1 MQDLKVYAQPLADL
15 CDDHVA
21 AEIENTIQKAVVKWN
36 ETNSNLKQV
45 CDNYKGAVRLWRKYC
60 VDSQALR
67 TVFDEQFSSV
77 ENIMQNKPFEEI
89 QVFIFK
95 LNQNFNKQNYV
106 FS

>member
-1 MQDLKVYAQPLADL
+1 MKVYAQPLADL

-89 QVFIFK
+89 QVLNFK
-95 LNQNFNKQNYV
+95 LI
-106 FS
+106 